1 MSIKK
6 RLSDAALYGFGSAAG
21 QALFERAKR
30 ELFGD
35 EEDEEALDPKEKEKR
50 DKAAAKEAE
59 RLAKEEEKARAREAE
74 EKRKAKARFEREVD
88 DDLAALKKKLRQSK

>member
-6 RLSDAALYGFGSAAG
+6 RLSDAALFGFGTAAG
-21 QALFERAKR
+21 QALFDRAKR

-50 DKAAAKEAE
+50 AKAAAKEAE
-59 RLAKEEEKARAREAE
+59 RLAKEEAKQRAREAE
-74 EKRKAKARFEREVD
+74 EKRKAKAKLERDVD
-88 DDLAALKKKLRQSK
+88 DELAALKKKLRK